1 MISRNDSGYI
11 LRPSLPEDA
20 QNYARLFDQVNPEV
34 ARLTGSALHY
44 DCDEVVSFFLAN
56 IDDET
61 RRDFLLLDPTSR
73 IIGES
78 VINEIDSKLRSANFR
93 IGIFDTSSL
102 GCGIGSWA
110 IEQTIDFAFREIG
123 LHRLS
128 LDVFSFNPR
137 AIRAY
142 EKAGFVREGALRD
155 AVIDSATGSYG
166 DDILMSILESE
177 WREHR

>member
-1 MISRNDSGYI
+1 MICRNDSGYI
-11 LRPSLPEDA
+11 LRPSLPEDS
-20 QNYARLFDQVNPEV
+20 QNYARLFDQVDPEV

-61 RRDFLLLDPTSR
+61 RRDFLLFDPTSR

-93 IGIFDTSSL
+93 IAIFYPGSL

-110 IEQTIDFAFREIG
+110 IEQTAVCLQRDWPTPAF
-123 LHRLS
+123 
-128 LDVFSFNPR
+128 P
-137 AIRAY
+137 
-142 EKAGFVREGALRD
+142 
-155 AVIDSATGSYG
+155 
-166 DDILMSILESE
+166 
-177 WREHR
+177 